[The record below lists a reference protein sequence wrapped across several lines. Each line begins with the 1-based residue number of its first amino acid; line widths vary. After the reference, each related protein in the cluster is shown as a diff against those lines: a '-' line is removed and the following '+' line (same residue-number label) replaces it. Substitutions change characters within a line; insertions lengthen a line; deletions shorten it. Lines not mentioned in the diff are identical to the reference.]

1 MRAESVE
8 THLPAASGRAVP
20 PTALRLL
27 AVIAWLACGLAAAT
41 LVFPLAPR
49 SVRLSL
55 RRLWARWMLHFIGI
69 EFHADGAALEP
80 GALLVANHV
89 SWLDILALA
98 SCTPAVFVAKSEVRR
113 WPMIGW
119 LAARAETVFIRRA
132 SGRSLL
138 EVKNRIAG
146 LLLDGRSV
154 VMFPEATTSDGETVL
169 PFRSGLFQSTVDADR
184 PVQAIALAYL
194 DERGRRSSSAVF
206 IDGVSLCRS
215 IVTVCSAGRISAC
228 VAIAAPQAP
237 AGRTRKLLARQ
248 ARGAVAA
255 MLGAR
260 N

>member
-1 MRAESVE
+1 MRAESLD
-8 THLPAASGRAVP
+8 TRLPAALASP
-20 PTALRLL
+20 PAAFRLL
-27 AVIAWLACGLAAAT
+27 AVVAWLACGLAVAA
-41 LVFPLAPR
+41 LIFPLASR
-49 SVRLSL
+49 SLRLSL
-55 RRLWARWMLHFIGI
+55 RRFWAQTMLH
-69 EFHADGAALEP
+69 ALGVELHVEGTAIAP

-98 SCTPAVFVAKSEVRR
+98 SRTPAVFVAKSEVRR

-146 LLLDGRSV
+146 FLLDGRSV
-154 VMFPEATTSDGETVL
+154 AMFPEATTSDGETVL
-169 PFRSGLFQSTVDADR
+169 PFRSGLLQAAVDADR
-184 PVQAIALAYL
+184 ALQAVAIAYR
-194 DERGRRSSSAVF
+194 DERGRRSSSAAF

-215 IVTVCSAGRISAC
+215 IVTVCSAGHIRAC
-228 VAIAAPQAP
+228 VAIAAPLAP
-237 AGRTRKLLARQ
+237 AGRCRKLLARQ